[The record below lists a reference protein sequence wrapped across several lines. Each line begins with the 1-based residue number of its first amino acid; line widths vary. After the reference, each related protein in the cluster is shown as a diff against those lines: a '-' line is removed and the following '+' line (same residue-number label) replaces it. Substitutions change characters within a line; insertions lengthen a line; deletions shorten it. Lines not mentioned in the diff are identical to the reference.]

1 MAEPAGAR
9 RLVAQARRADWGA
22 GPTDDEDRAYLQ
34 TRFTLFTK
42 LMFTSFV
49 ILMAFLT
56 GMYRMYPSYEPLDN
70 ELVFGGGALGLVIMA
85 VIWRGVLVRRALTV
99 QALYAF
105 DLVYAI
111 CIGMAFALS
120 AVMAYPLRP
129 AAYASLVYGVCTV
142 FTRAIVVPSSGSRTL
157 LTSIATFVPMFG
169 AAIYLGVWT
178 KQELP
183 GPAFV
188 GGMLVLSTVAV
199 VLAMTGSMV
208 IYGLR
213 QKISEAMQ
221 LGQYTL
227 GRRIGEGGMGV
238 VYHARHVMLRRPTAV
253 KLLLPD
259 RVGAENLDRFER
271 EVQIMSQLTHPNTV
285 AVFDY
290 GRNPDGVLYYAMEY
304 LGGIDLE
311 ALVRNYGPQPVDRTV
326 QILVQVCGALQE
338 AHEANLI
345 HRDIKPP
352 NIILCERGGMP
363 DVAKVVDF
371 GLVKEITADAGDS
384 TQIIIGTPHYIAPEG
399 VTDPAR
405 IGPPADLYALGA
417 VGYYLLTG
425 RRVFE
430 GKTPLDI
437 CIQHLTQTPKPIAES
452 TDRAIAPELAA
463 VIMKC
468 LAKRPEDRH
477 ASATALAEALEALPA
492 AADWSRDQARAWWR
506 EFRAN
511 QIKMPTTEASTIT
524 MPVDLGRRS

>member
-1 MAEPAGAR
+1 MAEAPGAR
-9 RLVAQARRADWGA
+9 RLVAEARRADWG
-22 GPTDDEDRAYLQ
+22 GDQTDDEDRAYLQ

-49 ILMAFLT
+49 ILMVSLSV
-56 GMYRMYPSYEPLDN
+56 MYQVYPEYAPTDN
-70 ELVFGGGALGLVIMA
+70 ELVFGGGAIGLVVMA
-85 VIWRGVLVRRALTV
+85 VIWRGVLVRRTV
-99 QALYAF
+99 TVEGLYGL
-105 DLVYAI
+105 DVVYAI
-111 CIGMAFALS
+111 CIGAAFALA
-120 AVMAYPLRP
+120 AVLAYPLRP

-157 LTSIATFVPMFG
+157 VTSIATFVPMFG
-169 AAIYLGVWT
+169 AAVYLGVRT

-188 GGMLVLSTVAV
+188 GGMLVLSAVAV
-199 VLAMTGSMV
+199 VLAVTGSKV

-221 LGQYTL
+221 LGHYKL
-227 GRRIGEGGMGV
+227 GRQIGAGGMGV
-238 VYHARHVMLRRPTAV
+238 VYHAHHVILRRPTAV

-304 LGGIDLE
+304 LAGIDLE
-311 ALVRNYGPQPVDRTV
+311 ALVRNYGVLPCDRVV

-352 NIILCERGGMP
+352 NIILCERGGVP

-371 GLVKEITADAGDS
+371 GLVQEITAEAG
-384 TQIIIGTPHYIAPEG
+384 TNATTILGTPHYLAPEG
-399 VTDPAR
+399 VTDPAHV
-405 IGPPADLYALGA
+405 GPAADLYAVGA

-425 RRVFE
+425 KRVFD
-430 GKTPLDI
+430 GKTPREV
-437 CIQHLTQTPKPIAES
+437 CMQHVTQPPRPLADV
-452 TDRAIAPELAA
+452 TDRPIAPELAA

-468 LAKRPEDRH
+468 LAKRPEDRF
-477 ASATALAEALEALPA
+477 ASAGALADTLEAIVSA
-492 AADWSRDQARAWWR
+492 GDWSRDAARAWWR

-511 QIKMPTTEASTIT
+511 QKKVPDPEAATLT
-524 MPVDLGRRS
+524 MPVDLGSRS